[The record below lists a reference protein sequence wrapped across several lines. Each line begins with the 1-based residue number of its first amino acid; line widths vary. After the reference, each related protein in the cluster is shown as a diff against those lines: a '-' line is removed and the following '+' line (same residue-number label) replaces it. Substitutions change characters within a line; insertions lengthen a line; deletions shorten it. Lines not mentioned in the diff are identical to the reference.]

1 VSEDKEKPV
10 DYLAA
15 LDQQSNNRN
24 RAQLRII
31 EGSLHQ
37 GATPRDLILG
47 AREVTG
53 DDEGPG
59 DGGGAGDDD
68 LPGDRVFGSDDGL
81 AAELSERLGADWR
94 YVPDRHIWRRWTGQ
108 YWEAD
113 RRNRIK
119 DLSRHVCGDLAR
131 QVKSKRLARQIASD
145 RAMEAAI
152 RIASSDPRHVTLAG
166 EFDPSPWHLNT
177 PAGIVD
183 LTTGQLLPHDRD
195 ALMTCMTAASPEG
208 DCPRFK
214 AFLAEAAG
222 GDAKLQG
229 FLQRVAG
236 YCLTGSVEEHAIF
249 FLFGPGGTGKSL
261 FLNLLKNVLGD
272 DYAKTA
278 DMDLFTVAVGE
289 RHKSPLAMVHAARLV
304 IANEADESK
313 RLDEAKVKTL
323 TGGDV
328 AVANYMRGDSFE
340 FRPKFK
346 LLIAGNERPHLRS
359 ADDAMRRRLHVIPF
373 RHKPKVVDKEL
384 LERLRPELGGI
395 LCWAIEGELER
406 RRIGLAPPP
415 EVVGATDEYF
425 EAENVIGR
433 WLEERCTRGDAA
445 IDVVDGR
452 KRPAFTS
459 NKAVYRDY
467 RAWAKEGGEFVLS
480 ERFFIQK
487 LSGIDGLRRGRGGRD
502 GKGERGL
509 LGVALKSALDE
520 LPLDGVARG
529 DGAPVMDKHGL
540 PLENGEWRSDPC
552 DEFDR

>member
-1 VSEDKEKPV
+1 VSEEKEKPV

-15 LDQQSNNRN
+15 LDEQSNHRN
-24 RAQLRII
+24 RAQFRIG
-31 EGSLHQ
+31 EGSLAR
-37 GATPRDLILG
+37 GTATRDLILG

-59 DGGGAGDDD
+59 DGVVTGDGD
-68 LPGDRVFGSDDGL
+68 LPGDRIFGSDDGV
-81 AAELSERLGADWR
+81 AAELSERLRADWR

-119 DLSRHVCGDLAR
+119 DLSRQVCGDLAR

-152 RIASSDPRHVTLAG
+152 RIASSDPRHVTLAS
-166 EFDPSPWHLNT
+166 EFDPSPSHLNT

-183 LTTGQLLPHDRD
+183 LTTGQLLPHDRG
-195 ALMTCMTAASPEG
+195 ALMTCVTAASPGG

-214 AFLAEAAG
+214 AFLAEATG

-304 IANEADESK
+304 VANETDESK

-346 LLIAGNERPHLRS
+346 LLIAGNQRPHLRS

-373 RHKPKVVDKEL
+373 RHKPKVVDKKL

-452 KRPAFTS
+452 KRPAFSS

-467 RAWAKEGGEFVLS
+467 KAWAKEGGEFVLS
-480 ERFFIQK
+480 ERVFIHK
-487 LSGIDGLRRGRGGRD
+487 LGSIDGLRRGRGGRD

-509 LGVALKSALDE
+509 FGVALKNAPDE
-520 LPLDGVARG
+520 LPLEGVARG
-529 DGAPVMDKHGL
+529 DGAEVIDKHRL
-540 PLENGEWRSDPC
+540 PPEDGEWRSDPC